1 MSEIRV
7 NTIKAEDGVNNVSF
21 PKGINVTGVVTATS
35 FVGALTGDVTG
46 NVSGSSGSATG
57 NAGGLTGTPDISVK
71 GVNSTGIV
79 TAVMLSGNV
88 TGTAATF
95 SGNVQVGGVLTY
107 EDVANVDSVGIIT
120 ARAGV
125 AVLGACVTATGIGT
139 FHSG

>member
-7 NTIKAEDGVNNVSF
+7 NTIKSEDGASPISF
-21 PKGINVTGVVTATS
+21 NKGINVTGVATATS
-35 FVGALTGDVTG
+35 FVGALTGNVTG

-79 TAVMLSGNV
+79 TAVMFSGNV

-95 SGNVQVGGVLTY
+95 SGNMNVGGTLTY
-107 EDVANVDSVGIIT
+107 EDVANIDSLGIVT
-120 ARAGV
+120 ARV
-125 AVLGACVTATGIGT
+125 RSRSFRCWCYCHWNRNLP
-139 FHSG
+139 